1 MLIIMGM
8 GLFRLRQI
16 FVKQWIMTD
25 VLQTNKPDLAN
36 LNRGEIG
43 KDVLKVLEK
52 VTPLGGPV
60 ECP

>member
-1 MLIIMGM
+1 MDN
-8 GLFRLRQI
+8 
-16 FVKQWIMTD
+16 VTD
-25 VLQTNKPDLAN
+25 VLQTNKPDLAS

-52 VTPLGGPV
+52 ITSLGGPV

>member
-1 MLIIMGM
+1 MNN
-8 GLFRLRQI
+8 
-16 FVKQWIMTD
+16 VTD
-25 VLQTNKPDLAN
+25 VLQTNKPDLAS

-52 VTPLGGPV
+52 ITPLGGPV